1 MGQANVEATMGDV
14 IDNAGESRFE
24 LEEDGLT
31 AIAEYHVKDHSLYI
45 DYVESPPALRGTGAA
60 GRLME
65 GVMQAAR
72 EKDYKVIPVCG
83 YAAAW
88 IKRHPDTLPK

>member
-1 MGQANVEATMGDV
+1 MGDV
-14 IDNAGESRFE
+14 IDNAREHRFE
-24 LEEDGLT
+24 LEEDGLM
-31 AIAEYHVKDHSLYI
+31 AIAEYHLKDDSLYI

-72 EKDYKVIPVCG
+72 ARNYKVIPVCG
-83 YAAAW
+83 YAVAW
-88 IKRHPDTLPK
+88 IKRHPDHQTLLK

>member
-1 MGQANVEATMGDV
+1 MSEV
-14 IDNAGESRFE
+14 IDNSAARRFE
-24 LEEDGLT
+24 LEEGGLT
-31 AIAEYHVKDHSLYI
+31 AIAEYRLTDRSLYI

-65 GVMQAAR
+65 GVMRIAR
-72 EKDYKVIPVCG
+72 ERDYTVIPVCG

-88 IKRHPDTLPK
+88 IKRHPDHHALLR

>member
-1 MGQANVEATMGDV
+1 MGQV
-14 IDNAGESRFE
+14 IDNARDHRFE

-31 AIAEYHVKDHSLYI
+31 AVAEYHVKDDSLYI
-45 DYVESPPALRGTGAA
+45 DYVESPPALRGTGTA

-83 YAAAW
+83 YAVAW
-88 IKRHPDTLPK
+88 IKRHPDHHALLK